1 MYHQGVTLHFTLRM
15 KNATLLALGLLV
27 VYGLVLCISPLRTSF
42 DLVALGI
49 KDYLLIRVA
58 AIGWGVIL
66 RRIWRAR
73 LIERFLLVDRRKYMY
88 LLHPCEDKTQA

>member
-1 MYHQGVTLHFTLRM
+1 
-15 KNATLLALGLLV
+15 
-27 VYGLVLCISPLRTSF
+27 VLCISPLRTSF

-66 RRIWRAR
+66 RWIWRAR
-73 LIERFLLVDRRKYMY
+73 LIERFLL
-88 LLHPCEDKTQA
+88 

>member
-1 MYHQGVTLHFTLRM
+1 MLSSDHHNGVTVRRTGISERSQSSFTLLS
-15 KNATLLALGLLV
+15 KTPS
-27 VYGLVLCISPLRTSF
+27 ISPLRTSF

-49 KDYLLIRVA
+49 KDFLLIRVA

-66 RRIWRAR
+66 RWIWRAR
-73 LIERFLLVDRRKYMY
+73 LLERFLLVDRKYMY